1 MPNEKTIT
9 VEFKDGKKI
18 LTHPTGE
25 KKEYTQEQ
33 LEKAKEI
40 LTTRRQEMDEHIA
53 SIDDDLKNI
62 VATKPK
68 EKTPDGK

>member
-33 LEKAKEI
+33 LEKAKEL
-40 LTTRRQEMDEHIA
+40 LTARRQEMDEHIA

-62 VATKPK
+62 ALAKPQ
-68 EKTPDGK
+68 EKTPDA